1 MSRPIDYLTDI
12 IAELHKIA
20 LQAGHHNLARVLGF
34 ALGEARRQANDR
46 APD

>member
-20 LQAGHHNLARVLGF
+20 LQAGYTQLARVLGF
-34 ALGEARRQANDR
+34 ALGEARKQANDR
-46 APD
+46 TAD